1 MSFVLS
7 TVLPSMTFTG
17 NKEMLSDASFRDHIE
32 TTYTHKM
39 NLVILGVSICFANQL
54 ELERVFACKV

>member
-1 MSFVLS
+1 M
-7 TVLPSMTFTG
+7 
-17 NKEMLSDASFRDHIE
+17 IE
-32 TTYTHKM
+32 IFILKAFFLTINHRVYFAGPEHQWQDTTYTHKM